1 MKYVQDKHACHI
13 FCTKISAG
21 SDGLRW
27 EALITFH
34 GMTRLISD
42 KTHNIL
48 LNNDTVIHLDE
59 WKQIT
64 GRLNMSAHKKK
75 KKK

>member
-1 MKYVQDKHACHI
+1 MYSISMHATF

-42 KTHNIL
+42 TTHNIL
-48 LNNDTVIHLDE
+48 LNNDYSDTF
-59 WKQIT
+59 
-64 GRLNMSAHKKK
+64 G
-75 KKK
+75 